1 MTKDDAQDRLWDIGQ
16 GHKLRPQNQSEDR
29 PQLTPVGEENG
40 EIEGTSQGMTSSFQ
54 FGSRQGSTTG
64 SQSGTQKSTATSGAV
79 ATPYSTR
86 DIGAMLRERREALG
100 VTLAETEAA
109 TRIRQKYLAALESD
123 EWHLLPG
130 EVVGRGFLR
139 NYAAYLGLEPTEV
152 IARRRAVTGDSV
164 TMVLANTSAGSSL
177 PPVRQVDYRPKDVE
191 LLDEGEGMERR
202 EVRFGPILSVLAA
215 IILLIG
221 IWFARDALTRL
232 AAGTADVASAAF
244 DNVRS
249 ISARPTEAVDLPTPA
264 VGIVNPVNEGIVGVA
279 APAVSSDGATGSV
292 DAESVPPTADPNA
305 GLVLIPT
312 ATPTLG
318 PPTPTVA
325 VEPTV
330 TPTETPIPLPTAT
343 PIVAAEVE
351 VVEPP
356 QEEVVQPV
364 EDAAL
369 LLPTPTLEPEPVEA
383 VVAAP
388 ICPDPRSVITS
399 PGVNQ
404 TVGGVIGIAGS
415 ATHETFQYYKLEYAP
430 GANATGGF
438 VYFDGG
444 NNQVV
449 DGLLGGLDTTILPNG
464 LYTVHLI
471 VVDETGNFPAP
482 CSVTIDLQN

>member
-1 MTKDDAQDRLWDIGQ
+1 MRSQDQLKDPPEAKPAGD
-16 GHKLRPQNQSEDR
+16 
-29 PQLTPVGEENG
+29 EEG
-40 EIEGTSQGMTSSFQ
+40 EIEGTPQGMTSSFQ
-54 FGSRQGSTTG
+54 FGSRQGAGTG
-64 SQSGTQKSTATSGAV
+64 SQSGTQQSTATSGAA

-164 TMVLANTSAGSSL
+164 TMVLANTSAGSML
-177 PPVRQVDYRPKDVE
+177 PPIRQVDYRPKDVE

-215 IILLIG
+215 ILLLVG
-221 IWFARDALTRL
+221 VWFARDALARL
-232 AAGTADVASAAF
+232 AAGTGDVASAAF
-244 DNVRS
+244 DNIRA
-249 ISARPTEAVDLPTPA
+249 ISASPTEAIALPTLA
-264 VGIVNPVNEGIVGVA
+264 VGVGIVNPENEGVVATVDGVA
-279 APAVSSDGATGSV
+279 GATGSDGTSGGG
-292 DAESVPPTADPNA
+292 DAEGTQPAADPNA

-312 ATPTLG
+312 STPTLG
-318 PPTPTVA
+318 PPTPTEA

-343 PIVAAEVE
+343 PIAAAVVE
-351 VVEPP
+351 EIVEPP
-356 QEEVVQPV
+356 QEAVAPPA
-364 EDAAL
+364 EDAAV
-369 LLPTPTLEPEPVEA
+369 LLPTPTPEEVEVA
-383 VVAAP
+383 VVAP

-404 TVGGVIGIAGS
+404 AVSGVIGVTGS

-430 GANATGGF
+430 GANAAGGF

-449 DGLLGGLDTTILPNG
+449 DGLLGSLDTTILPNG
-464 LYTVHLI
+464 PYTVHLI
-471 VVDETGNFPAP
+471 VVDATGNFPAP

>member
-1 MTKDDAQDRLWDIGQ
+1 MKDPPEVKPAGD
-16 GHKLRPQNQSEDR
+16 ED
-29 PQLTPVGEENG
+29 G
-40 EIEGTSQGMTSSFQ
+40 EIEGTPQGMTSSFQ
-54 FGSRQGSTTG
+54 FGSRQGAGTG
-64 SQSGTQKSTATSGAV
+64 SQSGTQQSTVTSGAA

-164 TMVLANTSAGSSL
+164 TMVLANTSAGSML
-177 PPVRQVDYRPKDVE
+177 PPIRQVNYRPKDVE

-215 IILLIG
+215 ILLLVG
-221 IWFARDALTRL
+221 VWFARDALTRL
-232 AAGTADVASAAF
+232 ATGTGDVASAAF
-244 DNVRS
+244 DNIRS
-249 ISARPTEAVDLPTPA
+249 ISAPATEAVDLPTPA
-264 VGIVNPVNEGIVGVA
+264 VGVGIVNPENEGVVATTVGEVA
-279 APAVSSDGATGSV
+279 LDGVTAVAGSGSTGDSGGESTQPA
-292 DAESVPPTADPNA
+292 ADPNA

-312 ATPTLG
+312 STPTLG
-318 PPTPTVA
+318 PPTPTEA

-330 TPTETPIPLPTAT
+330 TPTETPIPLPTPT
-343 PIVAAEVE
+343 PITAAVVE
-351 VVEPP
+351 EIVEPP
-356 QEEVVQPV
+356 QEAQEDVVPPA
-364 EDAAL
+364 EDDAV
-369 LLPTPTLEPEPVEA
+369 LLPTPTPEEVEA
-383 VVAAP
+383 FVAAP

-404 TVGGVIGIAGS
+404 AVSGVIGVTGS

-430 GANATGGF
+430 GADAAGGF

-449 DGLLGGLDTTILPNG
+449 DGLLGSLDTTILPNG
-464 LYTVHLI
+464 PYTVHLI
-471 VVDETGNFPAP
+471 VVDATGNFPAP
-482 CSVTIDLQN
+482 CAVTIDLQN